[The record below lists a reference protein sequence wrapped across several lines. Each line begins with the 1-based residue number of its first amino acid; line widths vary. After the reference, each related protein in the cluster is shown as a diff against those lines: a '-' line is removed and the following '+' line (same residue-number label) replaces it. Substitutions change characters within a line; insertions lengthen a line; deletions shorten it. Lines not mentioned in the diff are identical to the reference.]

1 MPLTSQVKLLK
12 QIKFNGAWHR
22 APALFDTKGRIR
34 RDHVMVGGR
43 DEVHPEGSYVI
54 EYWRDG
60 KRSREVAGAD
70 AATAA
75 EFMKFRQGE
84 LDAIHSGVLP
94 APPPELEKP
103 KRVALKDAL
112 VKYLDY
118 IQYHRTLR
126 TFRTYRPILNA
137 FGEFCSREYI
147 DEITRED
154 LMAFATAC
162 LKQGQKG
169 KSVYNKLVVI
179 AQLLKQHGRPKILN
193 ATDWPS
199 FVETVR
205 PIYEDGEL
213 KALFKAATPDE
224 AIRFK
229 FYLMSGFRDA
239 EGRYVTW
246 RDVDVRNTAIRV
258 TAKPQWGFSPK
269 NWEEREVP
277 VPKALITMLQA
288 YKPQD
293 ARPDDPVFP
302 SATGNPDGA
311 MLEKLKALAY
321 RAGLNC
327 GHDVTKQKLKDG
339 TVRINR
345 CAKGPYCK
353 RWFLH
358 KFRHTFATRNLQ
370 DGVDIRTLQQWM
382 GHRDIASTMVYLKGV
397 RNQDIQAKLDKGSL
411 AAFA

>member
-1 MPLTSQVKLLK
+1 MARVSRVKLLK
-12 QIKFNGAWHR
+12 QIKTSAGWTLAS
-22 APALFDTKGRIR
+22 ALFDSKGRVR
-34 RDHVMVGGR
+34 RDHVLVAGN
-43 DEVHPEGSYVI
+43 DEVHLEGTYFI
-54 EYWRDG
+54 EYWLNG
-60 KRSREVAGAD
+60 KRSREAAGAD
-70 AATAA
+70 AIRAA

-84 LDAIHSGVLP
+84 VEAIRNGIVP
-94 APPPELEKP
+94 APPPEEKVT
-103 KRVALKDAL
+103 RVKLADAL
-112 VKYLDY
+112 ASY
-118 IQYHRTLR
+118 IEYIRYNRTLR
-126 TFRTYRPILNA
+126 TFRTYRPILSA
-137 FGEFCSREYI
+137 FGAFCTRDYI
-147 DEITRED
+147 DQITRED
-154 LMAFATAC
+154 LLAFATAC

-169 KSVYNKLVVI
+169 KSVYNKLVVVS
-179 AQLLKQHGRPKILN
+179 QLLKQHGRSKVLN
-193 ATDWPS
+193 SNDWPS

-205 PIYEDGEL
+205 PIYEDKEL
-213 KALFKAATPDE
+213 TDLFRATTPDE

-239 EGRYVTW
+239 EGRTTTW
-246 RDVDVRNTAIRV
+246 RDVDTRNSTVRV

-277 VPKALITMLQA
+277 VPKALITMLQS
-288 YKPQD
+288 YKPKE
-293 ARPDDPVFP
+293 AKADDPVFP

-311 MLEKLKALAY
+311 MLEKLKAVAE

-327 GHDVTKQKLKDG
+327 GHCVTVQKLKDG
-339 TVRINR
+339 GTKTNR

-358 KFRHTFATRNLQ
+358 KFRHTYATRNLQ

-397 RNQDIQAKLDKGSL
+397 RNSDIQAKLDKGSL